1 MSEPKVKGPLSTERK
16 KECFRNR
23 GGPLNALSMKTC
35 LGHIKL
41 SCPHFVSLKTTP
53 VFLLLLS
60 TLRFLILLYS
70 HFTLKLRLLAVQYHN
85 DKEIAEL
92 KV

>member
-1 MSEPKVKGPLSTERK
+1 
-16 KECFRNR
+16 
-23 GGPLNALSMKTC
+23 MKTC

-53 VFLLLLS
+53 LPSSSYYFFS